1 MGLGLLFRDGKQ
13 VTLRDVV
20 FDPEVTVVEDAR
32 IVERVSLREE
42 VTHKV
47 TVLSLLRRVRQ
58 VGYHE
63 RPFDGVLPHLSRE
76 LILVNECEL
85 RACRVQQYL
94 MHHVIRPSTV
104 LDHAIENYTTEDKH
118 VISDL

>member
-1 MGLGLLFRDGKQ
+1 MGLGLLFRDREQ

-20 FDPEVTVVEDAR
+20 FDPEVTIVKDAR
-32 IVERVSLREE
+32 IVERISFREE
-42 VTHKV
+42 ITHQV

-63 RPFDGVLPHLSRE
+63 GPLDSVLPHLSRE

-85 RACRVQQYL
+85 GACGV
-94 MHHVIRPSTV
+94 
-104 LDHAIENYTTEDKH
+104 
-118 VISDL
+118 